1 MHGFRRSAPCPLC
14 PSARQP
20 CRAPPTRLPAH
31 PLRAQAKVEIKTKEA
46 KAKAAMAGGKG
57 KKKKW
62 NKGKVRNLRVGRGGA
77 PTPPVLRL
85 LRLLR
90 LLLLAR
96 AAAAACRRLPA
107 AHCPP
112 FSRACA
118 QVREKLANL
127 VLFDQKTLDKLIA
140 EVPKLKLITVSV
152 VSERLK
158 IGGSLARAALKELLD
173 KGLIRVLSY
182 HAKQAIYTRAT
193 NVDEAKLS
201 KGGEKKAR
209 AAADK
214 KAAADAAA
222 EGEEAA

>member
-1 MHGFRRSAPCPLC
+1 
-14 PSARQP
+14 
-20 CRAPPTRLPAH
+20 
-31 PLRAQAKVEIKTKEA
+31 
-46 KAKAAMAGGKG
+46 MAGGKG

-62 NKGKVRNLRVGRGGA
+62 NKGKVRKRHRAGERRGASSRPAACCLRAAARRPPSARLPAA
-77 PTPPVLRL
+77 PPRAL
-85 LRLLR
+85 LP
-90 LLLLAR
+90 AR
-96 AAAAACRRLPA
+96 AAARRPPTARLPL
-107 AHCPP
+107 
-112 FSRACA
+112 RARA

-209 AAADK
+209 AAA
-214 KAAADAAA
+214 AAAAA
-222 EGEEAA
+222 EAADGEEA